1 MKKKLKRFLRYF
13 RFSYLE
19 AEIKQMGFSITMGNI
34 LAIVGVILFAT
45 FIVGV
50 LLHLDIIYCGVL
62 ALVFICALPSMLI
75 ANLKSDFEKIR
86 FNDIVNYMEQLI
98 YAFHKSNK
106 IREALVDVYGVSTGN
121 VHRVVGKM
129 IDIIDTDMSTPQIY
143 EKALNVMQEEYDC
156 SRLLLL
162 HNCLLEV
169 EYNGGES
176 DRSLNMLLTDI
187 REWAS
192 RILQYQQERKNV
204 RNKIIISILLAMLSC
219 GLMVNMI
226 PDDYLVQMVPQAA
239 YQLGTLGVLLAC
251 LMLYVVSTNRV
262 GVSYLDFET
271 DAATT
276 RQALRDMKYIS
287 NYNKKNHVKPA
298 IIKICIMAPLIFFAI
313 WYQVFWAILPVAVM
327 MLYVVF
333 RDAIRKNQAVSHV
346 IREVNKMFPAWV
358 RSLVLQ
364 LQTENVHMAIVKS
377 VPTCPEV
384 LKDEVETLLDNID
397 RDPNSMRPYT
407 EFLKDFDTP
416 DLKMSVHYLYSI
428 SQFGTEDMLAQLDYL
443 IEQNSQLSI
452 AEERIRNE
460 DALAG
465 FTTLTLLPMLFAVLK
480 LLLDLMLFLNIA
492 TTFMQNQ
499 VTLPF

>member
-1 MKKKLKRFLRYF
+1 MKKKLKKFFRYF

-34 LAIVGVILFAT
+34 LIMVGVILFST

-50 LLHLDIIYCGVL
+50 LLHLEMIYCGIL
-62 ALVFICALPSMLI
+62 ALVFLCALPSMLI

-86 FNDIVNYMEQLI
+86 FNDIVNYMEHLI

-106 IREALVDVYGVSTGN
+106 IREALVDVHGVSTGN
-121 VHRVVGKM
+121 IHRVVGKM
-129 IDIIDTDMSTPQIY
+129 IDIIDTDMSTPHIY
-143 EKALNVMQEEYDC
+143 EKALNTMQEEYDC

-162 HNCLLEV
+162 HNYILEV

-204 RNKIIISILLAMLSC
+204 RNKIIVSILLAMLSC

-226 PDDYLVQMVPQAA
+226 PDDYLLQMIPQTL

-251 LMLYVVSTNRV
+251 IMLYVVSTNRV

-276 RQALRDMKYIS
+276 KQAVKDMKYIS
-287 NYNKKNHVKPA
+287 NYNKHNHVKPA
-298 IIKICIMAPLIFFAI
+298 IIKVCIMTPLVFFAI
-313 WYQVFWAILPVAVM
+313 WYKVFWAILPVALM

-333 RDAIRKNQAVSHV
+333 HDAIKKNQCVKHV
-346 IREVNKMFPAWV
+346 VREVNKMFPAWI

-364 LQTENVHMAIVKS
+364 LQTENVHMALVKS
-377 VPTCPEV
+377 VPTCPEI
-384 LKDEVETLLDNID
+384 LQNEVGTLLSNID
-397 RDPNSMRPYT
+397 KDPNSMRPYNA
-407 EFLKDFDTP
+407 FLKDFDTP

-443 IEQNSQLSI
+443 VEQNSQLSI

-460 DALAG
+460 DSLAG

-480 LLLDLMLFLNIA
+480 LLLDLLLFLQIA
-492 TTFMQNQ
+492 TTFMQNS